1 MYIVGKY
8 KSCLPKLQK
17 NVGEKKQQ
25 IFSKLSDFFFAASEN
40 EVYFLLPT
48 RCIQCMLCLSCN
60 VKQLKTTVRF
70 YRQAMLLCL

>member
-25 IFSKLSDFFFAASEN
+25 IFSKLFDFFFRSEWKWSLFSFTDKMHT
-40 EVYFLLPT
+40 VYVVF
-48 RCIQCMLCLSCN
+48 IM
-60 VKQLKTTVRF
+60 
-70 YRQAMLLCL
+70 